1 MDRIYMCIDLKSF
14 YASVEC
20 VERGLNPLDTN
31 LVVADKSRT
40 DKTVCLAISPTLKQY
55 GLSGRARLYEVVAKV
70 KEVNKERKK
79 NNNYRPFKN
88 KSYINSD
95 LQKDK
100 SLELDYITATPRL
113 RLYMKYSTDIYNIYQ
128 KYISKDDI
136 LVYSID
142 EVFCDIT
149 TYLKLYHLTPEEL
162 VTKMIMDVYNTT
174 GITATAGIG
183 TNMYLAKIAMDIS
196 AKHMEA
202 NEYGVRLA
210 YLDEQK
216 YKETLWEHEPLTDF
230 WMVGRG
236 TAKKLIANK
245 MYTMGD
251 VARMSLEN
259 ENLLFKLFGVG
270 AEFLI
275 DHAWGYEPCSM
286 KDAKSYR
293 PSTSSL
299 STGQVL
305 HVPYNAKDAKLITKE
320 MMDGLILDMVRN
332 HQLTN
337 QIALTINYDIKNMEN
352 DTYKGEVITD
362 HYGRRVPK
370 YSHGVSNLDHYTSST
385 KIITDTISKLYD
397 DIVNEELYIRKITVG
412 VNDLIFDDDSKKD
425 LVMKQLDLF
434 TTETEVVKDEKEE
447 IREKEVQEALI
458 KIQNKSGKNSILKGT
473 SLDKKSTAKRRNGEV
488 GGHKGE

>member
-14 YASVEC
+14 FASVEC
-20 VERGLNPLDTN
+20 VDRGLNPLDTN

-40 DKTVCLAISPTLKQY
+40 DKTVCLAITPSLKQY
-55 GLSGRARLYEVVAKV
+55 GLGGRARLYEVVAKV

-79 NNNYRPFKN
+79 NNDYKKFNG
-88 KSYINSD
+88 KSYIDSE
-95 LQKDK
+95 LK
-100 SLELDYITATPRL
+100 SNKELELDYIVAPPRL
-113 RLYMKYSTDIYNIYQ
+113 RTYMKYSTDIYNIYQ

-149 TYLKLYHLTPEEL
+149 TYLKLYKLTPEEL

-216 YKETLWEHEPLTDF
+216 YKETLWDHQPLTDF
-230 WMVGRG
+230 WSVGRG
-236 TAKKLIANK
+236 TVKKLNANG

-251 VARMSLEN
+251 IARMSLEN
-259 ENLLFKLFGVG
+259 ENKLFKLFGIG

-275 DHAWGYEPCSM
+275 DHAWGYEPCTI

-293 PSTSSL
+293 PKSSSL
-299 STGQVL
+299 SNGQVL

-320 MMDGLILDMVRN
+320 MMDNLILDMVRK
-332 HQLTN
+332 HLLTN
-337 QIALTINYDIKNMEN
+337 QLALTINYDIKNLEE
-352 DTYKGEVITD
+352 DYYKGEITTD
-362 HYGRRVPK
+362 FYGRKVPK
-370 YSHGVSNLDHYTSST
+370 YSHGTINLDHYTSST
-385 KIITDTISKLYD
+385 KIITDKISELYD
-397 DIVNEELYIRKITVG
+397 EIVNKDLLIRKITVG
-412 VNDLIFDDDSKKD
+412 VNDLIFDDDSNKD
-425 LVMKQLDLF
+425 HMIKQLDLF
-434 TTETEVVKDEKEE
+434 TGEEKEILSEKEE
-447 IREKEVQEALI
+447 KIEKNVQDAII
-458 KIQNKSGKNSILKGT
+458 KIQNKYGKNSILKGMN
-473 SLDKKSTAKRRNGEV
+473 LEEKSTARRRNGEV
-488 GGHKGE
+488 GGHKE